1 VLKSHNCGDLRLDL
15 AGADGQPGTAVELA
29 GWVHRRRDHGG
40 LIFID
45 LRDRSGIVQVVF
57 RSDTTPDA
65 YDIASTVRGEFVLH
79 ITGNVVA
86 RSAESVNPNLDTG
99 EIEVV
104 AAAVEVL
111 NPAKTPPFAVNE
123 ESDVDENVRLQYRYV
138 DLRRPEMQKALRLR
152 HDMNAYIRN
161 FMAAR
166 DFIEVETPIMVAA
179 TPEGARDYLV
189 PSRLHPGSFYA
200 LPQSPQQLK
209 QMLMV
214 AGLERYYQIAR
225 CMRDEDLRADRQ
237 PEFTQLDFEMSFC
250 DEEDV
255 LALLEELFTNL
266 VAELRPDLSIVSPF
280 PRLTYAESMER
291 FGTDKPDLR
300 YGLEL
305 VDCSDLVRESEF
317 AVFRNA
323 VEAGGRVRAIVMP
336 GGASLSRKQVDE
348 FTALAKTMGAKGLV
362 SLQFSAAPDIAGED
376 DIRSPVLRHLGVE
389 TANAIGARC
398 GATAGDLVLLAAD
411 ADTIVNTVLDGI
423 RRDIAGRLKLADPSV
438 LHFAFVTEF
447 PLVEPTD
454 VEGQWTALHHPFTS
468 PFMEDLP
475 LMESDPGAVRSRA
488 YDTVANGFE
497 LGSGSIRIHQR
508 ALQEKLF
515 QLLGIGPDEAQ
526 ARFGHLL
533 NAFEYGAPP
542 HGGFAVGLDRVA
554 MLLADRDN
562 IREVIAFPKTQSA
575 TDPLT
580 GAPTPVPT
588 AQLTDLGLALIEPEI
603 DQ

>member
-1 VLKSHNCGDLRLDL
+1 MLKSHNCGDLRLDL

-250 DEEDV
+250 DEDDV

-376 DIRSPVLRHLGVE
+376 DIRAPVLRHLGVE